1 MELYGAARS
10 SASFRVRIALAYKG
24 LGHDSGY
31 VSLAKGEHAEAK
43 YRSINTQGLVPALVD
58 DGRLFAQSLAIIEY
72 LEERYPEPP
81 LLPLGFP
88 DRAYVR
94 AIAQMVACEMQPL
107 NNLRTLNFL
116 RTGCGLDESIV
127 RVWYHHW
134 IADGFAIIERYLS
147 TERRMG
153 RYSFGDMVT
162 VADCCLV
169 PQVFNAKRFECDLRP
184 YPTVLEI
191 FEQCMTLPAFE
202 RSQPS
207 AQPDAV

>member
-24 LGHDSGY
+24 LAHGSGY
-31 VSLAKGEHAEAK
+31 VSLVKGEHAEAK

-72 LEERYPEPP
+72 LEERHPEPP
-81 LLPLGFP
+81 LLPVELP

-116 RTGCGLDESIV
+116 RTGCGLDEV
-127 RVWYHHW
+127 
-134 IADGFAIIERYLS
+134 
-147 TERRMG
+147 
-153 RYSFGDMVT
+153 
-162 VADCCLV
+162 DCPHLV
-169 PQVFNAKRFECDLRP
+169 PPLDRRRLCHDRALSDHRASDGPIFPRRHGDRGGLLPGAAGVQRQTLRVRFAAVPDRYGHFRTVHEAARIRALSALRA
-184 YPTVLEI
+184 T
-191 FEQCMTLPAFE
+191 
-202 RSQPS
+202 
-207 AQPDAV
+207 